1 MEILNSIEC
10 KFDLPIIVST
20 HPRTKNKIASNNFKF
35 AKKIKFLKP
44 LSFTSYVK
52 LQMNSKVV
60 LSDSGTINEESSIL
74 NFPALNLRESHE
86 RPEAMEET
94 AVMMVGMN
102 KDRIFQALEILKIQD
117 ESEII
122 KQKYSN

>member
-1 MEILNSIEC
+1 
-10 KFDLPIIVST
+10 
-20 HPRTKNKIASNNFKF
+20 
-35 AKKIKFLKP
+35 
-44 LSFTSYVK
+44 
-52 LQMNSKVV
+52 MNSKVV

-122 KQKYSN
+122 KQNIPIDYNVENISEKF